1 MDTEGLKTF
10 LYGFSSV
17 LRFLLG
23 SPLGIALLIGGAA
36 LLFALRVWGALRS
49 RALACGA
56 AGTALGWGEGFLI
69 LFKEFYSS
77 IVALGAALPAI
88 AAALLASL
96 ALVAVSDSLKSMDE
110 LRANAARIREL
121 SVVLK
126 NLERRQKVMDLRVL
140 SVKDGVSTI
149 FIEYYDPADES
160 KPAASEELSLPG
172 GDIYLDA
179 IVFNFDYSEI
189 AGGRRVNLALPYRV
203 FSDQLPQAQGLPLR
217 SRDAEGLPY
226 AYGRDE
232 GELYGIAPA
241 AYRERLVELMAL
253 LDDERGAREAG
264 IVRSV
269 YGSAVH
275 RRARAGERFTVW
287 IEQSG
292 GITVKDAV
300 EF

>member
-17 LRFLLG
+17 ARFLLG
-23 SPLGIALLIGGAA
+23 SSLGRLALIGGIT
-36 LLFALRVWGALRS
+36 LLFALKVWGALRS

-56 AGTALGWGEGFLI
+56 AGTRLGWGEGFLI
-69 LFKEFYSS
+69 LFKEFYAS
-77 IVALGAALPAI
+77 VLALGAALPAI

-149 FIEYYDPADES
+149 FIEYYDPADEA

-172 GDIYLDA
+172 SDIYLDA

-189 AGGRRVNLALPYRV
+189 AEGRRVNLALPYRV
-203 FSDQLPQAQGLPLR
+203 FSDRLPQAQGLPLR
-217 SRDAEGLPY
+217 SRDADGLPY

-232 GELYGIAPA
+232 SELYGIAPA
-241 AYRERLVELMAL
+241 AYRERLAQLMAL
-253 LDDERGAREAG
+253 LDDERGSREAG

-275 RRARAGERFTVW
+275 RRARAGERFSVW